1 MYRHSYL
8 TTSIKLQVRSKKNTK
23 GALCIFSSCNMM
35 TNNIKFLPRT
45 CKEKERG
52 LRARTVHLCRGGGVA
67 ALL

>member
-1 MYRHSYL
+1 
-8 TTSIKLQVRSKKNTK
+8 
-23 GALCIFSSCNMM
+23 MM

-67 ALL
+67 ALLYNVEKNPMGSNHISIVNLIK